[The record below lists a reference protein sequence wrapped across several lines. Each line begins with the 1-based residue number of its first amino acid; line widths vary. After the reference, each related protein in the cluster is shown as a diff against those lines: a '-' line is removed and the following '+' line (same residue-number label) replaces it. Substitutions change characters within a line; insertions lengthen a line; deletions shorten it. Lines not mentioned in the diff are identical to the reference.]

1 MGMYVN
7 PGNAGF
13 RRVLADEYV
22 DKTGFIALVNAV
34 IGTPRGLV
42 CSTRPRRFGKTFAAE
57 SLVAYYTCG
66 ADSRELFEGLDISRD
81 PGFERHLNAYY
92 VVHLDMTAFRGA
104 RVGPARVAASCY
116 VPAEARPRVVPA
128 AAGCRW
134 RAHPLA
140 WLLRPASAPRC
151 AGRASARKRVA
162 RRWRRENRSTSS

>member
-66 ADSRELFEGLDISRD
+66 ADSRELFDD
-81 PGFERHLNAYY
+81 PGFERHLNAYN

-104 RVGPARVAASCY
+104 DDVAAA
-116 VPAEARPRVVPA
+116 VTERLVEDV
-128 AAGCRW
+128 
-134 RAHPLA
+134 
-140 WLLRPASAPRC
+140 
-151 AGRASARKRVA
+151 
-162 RRWRRENRSTSS
+162 RRELPDAPLRSDAIELALADFVAATGRKLVFVIDEWDTPLRERRSKSS